1 MGTVFIPP
9 AEIDAYKIGDRL
21 GEGGMGAVFQATQ
34 VPLERTVAIKFI
46 KHAKQ
51 TTPSAAAQAR
61 VQREAQAMARINS
74 SYVAKIYNYHVSPWG
89 PYLVSEFIEGRSLDR
104 LPRPISNEKAHQ
116 IALHLALALE
126 ATHAA
131 GVLHRDIKP
140 SNAMEKPDGSIVL
153 VDLGLA
159 KLIDEAQ
166 EAAVKDEP
174 RVVVESKF
182 ESDPGRTPSV
192 TSDPSDEEM
201 PITQELLTR
210 AGQFVGTLQY
220 AAPEVAKGEPATRLS
235 DIYSLGALMY
245 ELCTGRPP
253 RVARN
258 RDELLKLLGCGE
270 APLLRTQAR
279 QVDRRF
285 AAIVDRCLR
294 STKAER
300 YKSARELRAA
310 LERLDTL
317 PSRTL
322 RWLEE
327 RNIFQLSLLGIL
339 VLLISPAAQRATSQA
354 PAAPPSSPTSAVGS
368 PTLAAELTPGPTT
381 RAADTRPVEVPA
393 PAPTPKHPKATPA
406 GRRTGERPPPARP
419 GKQGSTPRPV
429 ERGLNGIPLLDSD

>member
-1 MGTVFIPP
+1 
-9 AEIDAYKIGDRL
+9 
-21 GEGGMGAVFQATQ
+21 MGAVFQATQ

-46 KHAKQ
+46 KHSKQ
-51 TTPSAAAQAR
+51 TAPSATAQAR

-74 SYVAKIYNYHVSPWG
+74 PYVAKIYSYHVSPWG
-89 PYLVSEFIEGRSLDR
+89 PYLVSEFVEGRSLDR
-104 LPRPISNEKAHQ
+104 VPRPISNEKAHQ

-166 EAAVKDEP
+166 EAAVKGAP
-174 RVVVESKF
+174 SAAVESKL

-192 TSDPSDEEM
+192 TGDPADEEM
-201 PITQELLTR
+201 PITQGHLTK

-220 AAPEVAKGEPATRLS
+220 AAPEVAQGEPATRLS

-258 RDELLKLLGCGE
+258 RDEHMNLLGRGV
-270 APLLRTQAR
+270 PPLRTQAR

-285 AAIVDRCLR
+285 AAIVDRCLI
-294 STKAER
+294 STSAER
-300 YKSARELRAA
+300 YQSARELRAV
-310 LERLDTL
+310 LEQLDTL
-317 PSRTL
+317 PSRAL

-339 VLLISPAAQRATSQA
+339 ALLISPTAQRATSQA
-354 PAAPPSSPTSAVGS
+354 PAATPSSPMS
-368 PTLAAELTPGPTT
+368 TPGPPPPSAALPAVDPKT
-381 RAADTRPVEVPA
+381 RAVDTRPVEVPA
-393 PAPTPKHPKATPA
+393 PSPTPERAKATPA
-406 GRRTGERPPPARP
+406 GRRTGERRPPARP
-419 GKQGSTPRPV
+419 GKQGSTTRSV
-429 ERGLNGIPLLDSD
+429 ERGPNGIPLLDSD